1 MAPAPKMYLPPKGG
15 DSRRG
20 FLKKGFFGTA
30 ILALGGGA
38 GLLLRGSKEVELPTE
53 GLLSLSPKEYAVV
66 LAIAARMM
74 PISSEFPPLEKIR
87 VGFNADR
94 ILTKVDATALVEMK
108 QLLNLF
114 ENALPNFLF
123 GLRPTPFTQMS
134 GEDQSKTLD
143 EWMNSRLIL
152 RRSGFT
158 ALRGLALAAYF
169 VKPETWAAVG
179 YPGPPKGFNDPNA
192 PVWKGG
198 EPRPPSAGIWVEPT

>member
-1 MAPAPKMYLPPKGG
+1 MYLPPAG

-20 FLKKGFFGTA
+20 FLRKGLLGGA

-38 GLLLRGSKEVELPTE
+38 ALGLRGGKQVELPPE
-53 GLLSLSPKEYAVV
+53 GLLALSPREYAVV
-66 LAIAARMM
+66 LAVAARLM
-74 PISSEFPPLEKIR
+74 PISGDFPAQDKVR

-94 ILTKVDATALVEMK
+94 ILTKVDATALAEMK
-108 QLLNLF
+108 QLINLF

-123 GLRPTPFTQMS
+123 GMRVTPFTQM
-134 GEDQSKTLD
+134 GEADQLKTLE
-143 EWMNSRLIL
+143 EWMTSRLTL

-169 VKPETWAAVG
+169 VKPETWAATG
-179 YPGPPKGFNDPNA
+179 YPGPPKGFHDPAA

-198 EPRPPSAGIWVEPT
+198 GEVRPPSPGIWVEPT

>member
-1 MAPAPKMYLPPKGG
+1 MYLPPAG

-20 FLKKGFFGTA
+20 FLKKGLLGGA
-30 ILALGGGA
+30 ILALGGGGA
-38 GLLLRGSKEVELPTE
+38 LALQGGKEIALPPE
-53 GLLSLSPKEYAVV
+53 GLLSLSAREYAVV
-66 LAIAARMM
+66 VAVAARLM
-74 PISSEFPPLEKIR
+74 PISGDFPPQDLIR

-94 ILTKVDATALVEMK
+94 ILTKVDATALTEMK

-123 GLRPTPFTQMS
+123 GLRVRPFTQM
-134 GEDQSKTLD
+134 GAEEQDQTLK
-143 EWMNSRLIL
+143 EWMNSKLIL

-169 VKPETWAAVG
+169 VKPETWAATG
-179 YPGPPKGFNDPNA
+179 YPGPPKGFHDPNA

-198 EPRPPSAGIWVEPT
+198 GAPRPPSPGIWVEPT